1 MLSRIKIV
9 NLCASA
15 VLAILVST
23 QIAWAQAVTP
33 AEAQAAIN
41 LYKQKQFIP
50 AADAFEKIIKRQCT
64 ATYCYYA
71 ALSSRAAHRELRAKQ
86 LFEYVVK
93 AFPTSV
99 EASYCKKVIGSPAT
113 ADMPEGVVTT
123 VDDETADESGLP
135 ASVKALLPPEMQS
148 MMKTPDGMRAVA
160 EIMRQNADKL
170 TAIRAAEKTGKVTP
184 TKIVAASMGITS
196 EPNRQEKGTGDKE
209 HPFTAADI
217 AKQGAAAIDQ
227 MLYPNCWFEASMAAL
242 AELPRGQRLIA
253 SMIRSRGKDTYV
265 VRFPGDGHEY
275 VITLEE
281 LRRQNIHDSALWA
294 SLIECAQTR
303 KFPDNEGANG
313 TEGDMSRLEVGLG
326 CITGCKAQVLINL
339 DKLSE
344 GELSSFIGSAVKS
357 QNPIVA
363 GTHPYFRNL
372 PYIVF
377 PLHAYT
383 ITGFDPAKSMITIRN
398 PHGRNSQP
406 FYLPGDPNHLDFE
419 QLDNGVFK
427 MSIRAFQKYYSQVCR
442 SFI

>member
-1 MLSRIKIV
+1 MISRMRILNI
-9 NLCASA
+9 CAA
-15 VLAILVST
+15 MTLNMFVST

-41 LYKQKQFIP
+41 LYKQKQYIR
-50 AADAFEKIIKRQCT
+50 AADAFEKIIRRQCN

-71 ALSSRAAHRELRAKQ
+71 ALSSRAAHREMRAKQ

-113 ADMPEGVVTT
+113 ADMQEGVVTT
-123 VDDETADESGLP
+123 VEETADESGLP

-148 MMKTPDGMRAVA
+148 MMNTPDGRRAVA
-160 EIMRQNADKL
+160 EIMRQNSDKL
-170 TAIRAAEKTGKVTP
+170 SAIRAAEKSGKVTP
-184 TKIVAASMGITS
+184 TKIAAASMGIAPQ
-196 EPNRQEKGTGDKE
+196 PNTQEKGTGDKE

-265 VRFPGDGHEY
+265 VRFPGDGVEY
-275 VITLEE
+275 VITLED
-281 LRRQNIHDSALWA
+281 LRRKNIHDSALWA

-326 CITGCKAQVLINL
+326 CITGCKAQVLVNL

-363 GTHPYFRNL
+363 GTHAYFRNL
-372 PYIVF
+372 PYIAF

-398 PHGRNSQP
+398 PHGRNSQT

-427 MSIRAFQKYYSQVCR
+427 MSIRSFQKYFSQVCR